1 MMEFFVNILNG
12 FLFLQY
18 KFHQRSSTGLY
29 IGFRKYR
36 NLLNEAEVEQII
48 TIVTMCTVSCL

>member
-1 MMEFFVNILNG
+1 MMDFFVNILNG

-18 KFHQRSSTGLY
+18 KLHQRSSTGLH

-36 NLLNEAEVEQII
+36 NFQNEAKVEQII

>member
-1 MMEFFVNILNG
+1 MMDFFVNILNG

-18 KFHQRSSTGLY
+18 KLHQRSSTGLY
-29 IGFRKYR
+29 IGFPKYQ
-36 NLLNEAEVEQII
+36 NFQNEDKVEQII